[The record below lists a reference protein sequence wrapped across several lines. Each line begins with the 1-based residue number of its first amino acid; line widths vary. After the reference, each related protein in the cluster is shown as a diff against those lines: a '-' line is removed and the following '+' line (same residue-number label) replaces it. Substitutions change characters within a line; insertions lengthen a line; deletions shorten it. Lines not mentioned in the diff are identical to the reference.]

1 MIKRRWIILATA
13 KSTKETPVKMTPAQL
28 RKENEK
34 LKSELEK
41 IKNGAFCYMCN
52 TFKKREDFYVS
63 TDPLIKSGITPICK
77 SCSRKLALRVDKNGE
92 EHEPTKDSV
101 VKALEYLGKPF
112 LNTIWEASIQES
124 ENLVAGKVKHNVWT
138 SYVKNIAMGQYNGM
152 TYRDSDFFKEKVIYD
167 DEIAKKTP
175 EDLKNTDIGTYD
187 QYIKDKSDVIRLLHY
202 DPFEKE
208 AVEDQPFLYSQLL
221 GLLDSSEDAND
232 DMMRVSSC
240 ITIVR
245 NFLQLSKIDNAIA
258 EILTNAKNIE
268 MQNTVIKGLQDSKQK
283 ISSVITNLAAESC
296 ISLKNNKNAKKGEN
310 TWTGKI
316 KKIKDLNL
324 REGEVNGFD
333 LGTCKGMKQV
343 MDMSNASILKQL
355 RLDESEYSDMIAE
368 QREMIVKYQEDLE
381 NYKEIS
387 RILLRENLD
396 LKDYLKEN
404 NMLNP
409 ENLVDLNEL
418 YSCFS
423 ETNEDNL
430 DENIEVV
437 KNDNSRETT

>member
-1 MIKRRWIILATA
+1 MATA
-13 KSTKETPVKMTPAQL
+13 KSTKEAPVKMTPAQL

-167 DEIAKKTP
+167 DEVAKKTP
-175 EDLKNTDIGTYD
+175 EDLRNTDIDTYD
-187 QYIKDKSDVIRLLHY
+187 QYIKDKSDIIRLLHY

-221 GLLDSSEDAND
+221 GLLDSSENAND

-258 EILTNAKNIE
+258 EILSNAKNIE

-296 ISLKNNKNAKKGEN
+296 ISLKNSKNAKKGEN

-333 LGTCKGMKQV
+333 LNTCKGMRQV

-409 ENLVDLNEL
+409 ENLVDLNKL

-423 ETNEDNL
+423 EISEDNS

-437 KNDNSRETT
+437 ENDDSRETT

>member
-1 MIKRRWIILATA
+1 MATTKVT
-13 KSTKETPVKMTPAQL
+13 KSEPVKMTPAKMKARITEL
-28 RKENEK
+28 EEK
-34 LKSELEK
+34 LEK
-41 IKNGAFCYMCN
+41 FQSYGHCYLCD
-52 TFKKREDFYVS
+52 THKAKEKFYVS
-63 TDPLIKSGITPICK
+63 TDPLNKSGITPICK
-77 SCSRKLALRVDKNGE
+77 ECARKLALRIDKNGD

-101 VKALEYLGKPF
+101 IKALEYLNKPY
-112 LNTIWEASIQES
+112 LNTVWDASVQES
-124 ENLVAGKVKHNVWT
+124 ENLISGKTKSNVWT
-138 SYVKNIAMGQYNGM
+138 AYAKNIAMGQYNGM
-152 TYRDSDFFKEKVIYD
+152 TYRDSDFFKKKVVYD

-175 EDLKNTDIGTYD
+175 EDLKNIDIGTYD

-245 NFLQLSKIDNAIA
+245 SFLQLSKIDNSIA
-258 EILTNAKNIE
+258 EILSNTKNIE

-333 LGTCKGMKQV
+333 LNTCKGMRQV

-404 NMLNP
+404 DMLDP
-409 ENLVDLNEL
+409 ENLVDLNKL

-423 ETNEDNL
+423 EIDEDNS
-430 DENIEVV
+430 DENVEVV
-437 KNDNSRETT
+437 EDDNSREAT

>member
-1 MIKRRWIILATA
+1 MATT

-28 RKENEK
+28 KKENEK
-34 LKSELEK
+34 LKDELEK
-41 IKNGAFCYMCN
+41 IKDGAYCYMCD
-52 TFKKREDFYVS
+52 TFKKRDAFYVN

-77 SCSRKLALRVDKNGE
+77 SCCRKLSLRIDKNGE
-92 EHEPTKDSV
+92 EHEPTKDSLILSL
-101 VKALEYLGKPF
+101 KYLNKPF
-112 LNTIWEASIQES
+112 LDTVYNASIQES
-124 ENLVAGKVKHNVWT
+124 ENLISGKVKTNFAT
-138 SYVKNIAMGQYNGM
+138 AYYKNIQMVQYKGL
-152 TYRDSDFFKEKVIYD
+152 TYSDSDFFKEKVVYD
-167 DEIAKKTP
+167 DEIIKKTP
-175 EDLKNTDIGTYD
+175 EDLKNTDIDTYD
-187 QYIKDKSDVIRLLHY
+187 QYIRDKADIIRLLHY

-245 NFLQLSKIDNAIA
+245 NFLQLSKIDNSIA
-258 EILTNAKNIE
+258 EILSNTKNIE

-296 ISLKNNKNAKKGEN
+296 ISLKNSKNAKKGEN

-404 NMLNP
+404 NMLDP
-409 ENLVDLNEL
+409 ENLVDLNKL

-423 ETNEDNL
+423 EIDEDNS
-430 DENIEVV
+430 DENVEVV
-437 KNDNSRETT
+437 EDDNSREAT

>member
-1 MIKRRWIILATA
+1 MATT
-13 KSTKETPVKMTPAQL
+13 KSNKTSKATPVKMTPAQL
-28 RKENEK
+28 RNENEK
-34 LKSELEK
+34 LKEELEK
-41 IKNGAFCYMCN
+41 IKNGAYCYMCD
-52 TFKKREDFYVS
+52 TFKSRDKFYVN
-63 TDPLIKSGITPICK
+63 TDPLVKSGITPICK
-77 SCSRKLALRVDKNGE
+77 ECARKLSLRIDKNGD
-92 EHEPTKDSV
+92 EHEPTKDS
-101 VKALEYLGKPF
+101 LILSLRYLDKPF
-112 LNTIWEASIQES
+112 LDTVYNASIQES
-124 ENLVAGKVKHNVWT
+124 ENLISGKVKTNFAT
-138 SYVKNIAMGQYNGM
+138 AYYKNIQMIQYKGM
-152 TYRDSDFFKEKVIYD
+152 TYKDSDFFKEKIVYE
-167 DEIAKKTP
+167 DEKSP
-175 EDLKNTDIGTYD
+175 EDLKNIDVGTYD
-187 QYIKDKSDVIRLLHY
+187 QYLKDKSDVIRLLHY

-208 AVEDQPFLYSQLL
+208 TITDQPFLYSQLL

-245 NFLQLSKIDNAIA
+245 SFLQLSKIDNSIA
-258 EILTNAKNIE
+258 EILANTKNIE
-268 MQNTVIKGLQDSKQK
+268 MQSTVIKGLQESKQK

-296 ISLKNNKNAKKGEN
+296 ISLKNSKNTKKGEN

-333 LGTCKGMKQV
+333 LNTCKGMKQV
-343 MDMSNASILKQL
+343 MDLSNASILKQL

-404 NMLNP
+404 NMLDS
-409 ENLVDLNEL
+409 ENLVNLNDL
-418 YSCFS
+418 YSCF
-423 ETNEDNL
+423 NGEDKDL
-430 DENIEVV
+430 DETIDESLEVIED
-437 KNDNSRETT
+437 DNSRKVS

>member
-1 MIKRRWIILATA
+1 MATA
-13 KSTKETPVKMTPAQL
+13 KSTKEAPVKMTPAQL
-28 RKENEK
+28 KKENEK
-34 LKSELEK
+34 LKEELEK
-41 IKNGAFCYMCN
+41 IKDGAYCYMCD
-52 TFKKREDFYVS
+52 TFKKRDAFYVN

-77 SCSRKLALRVDKNGE
+77 SCCRKLSLRIDKNGE
-92 EHEPTKDSV
+92 EHEPTKDSLILSL
-101 VKALEYLGKPF
+101 KYLNKPF
-112 LNTIWEASIQES
+112 LDTVYNASIQES
-124 ENLVAGKVKHNVWT
+124 ENLISGKVKTNFAT
-138 SYVKNIAMGQYNGM
+138 AYYKNIQMVQYKGL
-152 TYRDSDFFKEKVIYD
+152 TYSDSDFFKEKVVYD
-167 DEIAKKTP
+167 DEIVKKTP

-423 ETNEDNL
+423 ETNEDDIN
-430 DENIEVV
+430 ENIEVV
-437 KNDNSRETT
+437 ENDNSRETA

>member
-1 MIKRRWIILATA
+1 MATA
-13 KSTKETPVKMTPAQL
+13 KSTKETAVKMSPAQMKKRITEL
-28 RKENEK
+28 EEK
-34 LKSELEK
+34 LEKFQSYGYCYLCDTHKSK
-41 IKNGAFCYMCN
+41 DK
-52 TFKKREDFYVS
+52 FYVS
-63 TDPLIKSGITPICK
+63 TDPLNKSGITPICK
-77 SCSRKLALRVDKNGE
+77 ECARKLALRVDKNGD

-101 VKALEYLGKPF
+101 IKALEYLNKPY
-112 LNTIWEASIQES
+112 LNTVWDASVQES
-124 ENLVAGKVKHNVWT
+124 ENLIAGKTKSNVWT
-138 SYVKNIAMGQYNGM
+138 SYAKNIAMVNYLGM
-152 TYRDSDFFKEKVIYD
+152 TFRDSDMFKEKVIYD
-167 DEIAKKTP
+167 DEIVKKTP

-187 QYIKDKSDVIRLLHY
+187 QYIKDKSDIIRLLHY

-258 EILTNAKNIE
+258 EILSNAKNIE

-423 ETNEDNL
+423 EVNEDNL
-430 DENIEVV
+430 NENIEVAE
-437 KNDNSRETT
+437 NDNSKETT

>member
-1 MIKRRWIILATA
+1 MATA
-13 KSTKETPVKMTPAQL
+13 KSTKEAPVKMTPAQL

-112 LNTIWEASIQES
+112 LNTVWEASIQES

-138 SYVKNIAMGQYNGM
+138 SYAKNIAMVNYLGM

-167 DEIAKKTP
+167 DEIEKKTP
-175 EDLKNTDIGTYD
+175 EDLKNIDIGTYD

-245 NFLQLSKIDNAIA
+245 SFLQLSKIDNSIA
-258 EILTNAKNIE
+258 EILSNTKNIE

-333 LGTCKGMKQV
+333 LNTCKGMRQV

-404 NMLNP
+404 DMLDP
-409 ENLVDLNEL
+409 ENLVDLNKL

-423 ETNEDNL
+423 EIDEDNS
-430 DENIEVV
+430 DENVEVV
-437 KNDNSRETT
+437 EDDNSREAT

>member
-1 MIKRRWIILATA
+1 MATA
-13 KSTKETPVKMTPAQL
+13 KSTKEAPVKMTPAQL

-152 TYRDSDFFKEKVIYD
+152 TYRDSDFFKEKVVYD
-167 DEIAKKTP
+167 DEITKKTP
-175 EDLKNTDIGTYD
+175 EDLKNIDIGTYD

-245 NFLQLSKIDNAIA
+245 SFLQLSKIDNSIA
-258 EILTNAKNIE
+258 EILSNTKNIE

-333 LGTCKGMKQV
+333 LNTCKGMRQV

-404 NMLNP
+404 DMLNP
-409 ENLVDLNEL
+409 ENLVDLNKL

-423 ETNEDNL
+423 EINEDNS

-437 KNDNSRETT
+437 EDDNSRETT

>member
-1 MIKRRWIILATA
+1 MAAT
-13 KSTKETPVKMTPAQL
+13 KSTKEVQVKMTPAQMKKRITEL
-28 RKENEK
+28 EEK
-34 LKSELEK
+34 LNKFESYGYCYLCDTHKSKEK
-41 IKNGAFCYMCN
+41 
-52 TFKKREDFYVS
+52 FYVS
-63 TDPLIKSGITPICK
+63 TDTLNKSGITPICK
-77 SCSRKLALRVDKNGE
+77 ECARKLALRVDKNGD

-101 VKALEYLGKPF
+101 ITALKYLNKPF
-112 LNTIWEASIQES
+112 LNVVWDASIQES
-124 ENLVAGKVKHNVWT
+124 ENLIAGKTKSNVWT
-138 SYVKNIAMGQYNGM
+138 SYIKNIAMVNYIGL
-152 TYRDSDFFKEKVIYD
+152 TFFDSDMFKEKVVYD
-167 DEIAKKTP
+167 DEIIKKSP
-175 EDLKNTDIGTYD
+175 EDLKNIDIGTYD

-232 DMMRVSSC
+232 DMMRVASC

-245 NFLQLSKIDNAIA
+245 SFLQLSKLDNSIS
-258 EILTNAKNIE
+258 EILYNTKNIE
-268 MQNTVIKGLQDSKQK
+268 MQATAIKGLQESKQK

-296 ISLKNNKNAKKGEN
+296 ISLKNSKNTKKGEN

-333 LGTCKGMKQV
+333 LNTCKGMKQV
-343 MDMSNASILKQL
+343 MDLSNASILKQL

-404 NMLNP
+404 NMLNL
-409 ENLVDLNEL
+409 ENLVNLNDL
-418 YSCFS
+418 YSCFNGENKNQK
-423 ETNEDNL
+423 ETTEEVLKVIED
-430 DENIEVV
+430 
-437 KNDNSRETT
+437 DNSRKVS

>member
-1 MIKRRWIILATA
+1 MATA
-13 KSTKETPVKMTPAQL
+13 KSTKETPVKMSPAQMKKRITEL
-28 RKENEK
+28 EEK
-34 LKSELEK
+34 LEKFQSYGYCYLCDTHKSK
-41 IKNGAFCYMCN
+41 DK
-52 TFKKREDFYVS
+52 FYVS
-63 TDPLIKSGITPICK
+63 TDPLNKSGITPICK
-77 SCSRKLALRVDKNGE
+77 ECARKLALRVDKNGD

-101 VKALEYLGKPF
+101 IKALEYLNKPY
-112 LNTIWEASIQES
+112 LNTVWDASIQES
-124 ENLVAGKVKHNVWT
+124 ENLIAGKTKSNVWT
-138 SYVKNIAMGQYNGM
+138 SYAKNIAMVNYLGM
-152 TYRDSDFFKEKVIYD
+152 TFRDSDMFKEKVIYD
-167 DEIAKKTP
+167 DEIVKKTP

-258 EILTNAKNIE
+258 EILSNAKNIE

-423 ETNEDNL
+423 ETNEDNIN
-430 DENIEVV
+430 ENIEVV
-437 KNDNSRETT
+437 ENDNSRETA

>member
-1 MIKRRWIILATA
+1 MATT
-13 KSTKETPVKMTPAQL
+13 KSNKTSKATPVKMTPAQL
-28 RKENEK
+28 RNENEK
-34 LKSELEK
+34 LKEELEK
-41 IKNGAFCYMCN
+41 IKNGAYCYMCD
-52 TFKKREDFYVS
+52 TFKKRESFYVS
-63 TDPLIKSGITPICK
+63 TDPLNKSGITPICK
-77 SCSRKLALRVDKNGE
+77 ECARKLALRIDKNGD
-92 EHEPTKDSV
+92 EHEPTKESV
-101 VKALEYLGKPF
+101 IKALEYLNKPY
-112 LNTIWEASIQES
+112 LNTVWDASIQES
-124 ENLVAGKVKHNVWT
+124 ENLIAGKTKSNVWT
-138 SYVKNIAMGQYNGM
+138 SYAKNVAMVNYLGM
-152 TYRDSDFFKEKVIYD
+152 TFKDSDMFKEKVVYD
-167 DEIAKKTP
+167 DEITKKTP
-175 EDLKNTDIGTYD
+175 EDLKNADIGTYD

-208 AVEDQPFLYSQLL
+208 SVEDQPFLYSQLL

-245 NFLQLSKIDNAIA
+245 NFLQLSKIDNSIA
-258 EILTNAKNIE
+258 EILSNTKNIE

-333 LGTCKGMKQV
+333 LNTCKGMRQV

-409 ENLVDLNEL
+409 ENLVDLNKL

-423 ETNEDNL
+423 EINEDNS

-437 KNDNSRETT
+437 EDDNSRETT

>member
-1 MIKRRWIILATA
+1 MATA
-13 KSTKETPVKMTPAQL
+13 KSTKEAPVKMTPAQL
-28 RKENEK
+28 KKENEK
-34 LKSELEK
+34 LKDELEK
-41 IKNGAFCYMCN
+41 IKDGAYCYMCD
-52 TFKKREDFYVS
+52 TFKKRDAFYVN

-77 SCSRKLALRVDKNGE
+77 SCCRKLSLRIDKNGE
-92 EHEPTKDSV
+92 EHEPTKDSLILSL
-101 VKALEYLGKPF
+101 KYLNKPF
-112 LNTIWEASIQES
+112 LDTVYNASIQES
-124 ENLVAGKVKHNVWT
+124 ENLISGKVKTNFAT
-138 SYVKNIAMGQYNGM
+138 AYYKNIQMVQYKGL
-152 TYRDSDFFKEKVIYD
+152 TYSDSDFFKEKVVYD

-175 EDLKNTDIGTYD
+175 EDLKNIDIGTYD

-245 NFLQLSKIDNAIA
+245 SFLQLSKIDNSIA
-258 EILTNAKNIE
+258 EILSNTKNIE

-333 LGTCKGMKQV
+333 LNTCKGMRQV

-404 NMLNP
+404 DMLDP
-409 ENLVDLNEL
+409 ENLVDLNKL

-423 ETNEDNL
+423 EIDEDNS
-430 DENIEVV
+430 DENVEVV
-437 KNDNSRETT
+437 EDDNSRETT